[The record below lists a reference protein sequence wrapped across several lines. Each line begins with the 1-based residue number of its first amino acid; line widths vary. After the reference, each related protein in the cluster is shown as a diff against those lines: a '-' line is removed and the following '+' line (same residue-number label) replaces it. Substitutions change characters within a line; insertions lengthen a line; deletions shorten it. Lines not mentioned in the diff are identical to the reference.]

1 MTGFNK
7 VVLVGNLTRDWEIR
21 ATKGGLAIG
30 KSSIAVNRR
39 RKDEEE
45 ETMFVDVVAFG
56 KTAET
61 LAEYTR
67 KGRLLLVEGRLSLSQ
82 WVDKENN
89 RRSKH
94 EVVLESFQFMGGPED
109 RGGSSPFECQDPHD
123 IPF

>member
-56 KTAET
+56 KSRGCRSSSVAWGNNPGRT
-61 LAEYTR
+61 TR
-67 KGRLLLVEGRLSLSQ
+67 
-82 WVDKENN
+82 
-89 RRSKH
+89 
-94 EVVLESFQFMGGPED
+94 
-109 RGGSSPFECQDPHD
+109 CIHD
-123 IPF
+123 IAESR